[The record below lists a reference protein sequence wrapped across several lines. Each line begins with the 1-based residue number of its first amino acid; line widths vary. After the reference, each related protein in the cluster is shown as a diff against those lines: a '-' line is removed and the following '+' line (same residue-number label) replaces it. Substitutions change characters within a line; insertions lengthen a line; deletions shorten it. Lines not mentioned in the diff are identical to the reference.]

1 MIREE
6 QKKYLL
12 ETNEK
17 LLTFLNQFVGMG
29 KGKIMSERKLAEML
43 GCSNSTVNRWL
54 KRESSLRIDM
64 AIKICDIFNLD
75 KKEMLNDIFIDKND
89 DNIDIKLRF
98 MNLSNDNK
106 MRVIE
111 YIDYLL
117 YQQEKLNELENNKIL
132 KK

>member
-1 MIREE
+1 
-6 QKKYLL
+6 
-12 ETNEK
+12 
-17 LLTFLNQFVGMG
+17 MG